1 MKKVYI
7 FLTAL
12 FMGAQLQA
20 QPTIDFESSLTDP
33 ETYDNGADGNG
44 DFDFS
49 PITLN
54 NYYDADFNYFSG
66 FAISNVTDNTTPGY
80 LNQYSAYSG
89 SGSNGSNT
97 YAIGTSNPEIHSSS
111 EQARIVSFDVSNT
124 TYAGLSMLN
133 GDSFAKQFGS
143 PNNAAGEP
151 DGTEGDDFFRVWV
164 ICENLFG
171 EDKDS
176 IEFYLADFR
185 FEDNTEDYILN
196 TWETIDLASLISFD
210 VSHVYMRFESSDIGA
225 FGMNTPGYVAID
237 NIGWEGTFGVSEVNN
252 SGFQTYPNPVKDILH
267 IKGAEGHLSL
277 ISSNGTEIFKGEHNT
292 ISSIDCS
299 DLPSGVYLLKIDT
312 ENGTV
317 SRRIVK

>member
-1 MKKVYI
+1 M
-7 FLTAL
+7 
-12 FMGAQLQA
+12 
-20 QPTIDFESSLTDP
+20 
-33 ETYDNGADGNG
+33 
-44 DFDFS
+44 
-49 PITLN
+49 
-54 NYYDADFNYFSG
+54 
-66 FAISNVTDNTTPGY
+66 
-80 LNQYSAYSG
+80 
-89 SGSNGSNT
+89 
-97 YAIGTSNPEIHSSS
+97 
-111 EQARIVSFDVSNT
+111 
-124 TYAGLSMLN
+124 
-133 GDSFAKQFGS
+133 
-143 PNNAAGEP
+143 
-151 DGTEGDDFFRVWV
+151 
-164 ICENLFG
+164 
-171 EDKDS
+171 
-176 IEFYLADFR
+176 ADFR
-185 FEDNTEDYILN
+185 LEDNSEDYILN